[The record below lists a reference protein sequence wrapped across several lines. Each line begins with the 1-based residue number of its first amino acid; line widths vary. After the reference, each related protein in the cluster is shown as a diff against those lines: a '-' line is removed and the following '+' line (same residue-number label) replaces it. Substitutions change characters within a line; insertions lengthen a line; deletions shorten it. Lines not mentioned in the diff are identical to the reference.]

1 MNKIVKLIYI
11 LVTVQFVI
19 AMPKSVEKE
28 QCDQLINDDSETSGL
43 NLLYD
48 SASSSEVQIIQNK
61 KLKECLDFYMK
72 NFFFLNESEQEE
84 SDSVDEES
92 VNDLSKELFSNEAEN
107 VPNKRSKST
116 QGGRRK
122 KPIIKNKIF

>member
-1 MNKIVKLIYI
+1 MNKIVKLMYI

-28 QCDQLINDDSETSGL
+28 QCDQLINDDSEASGL

-72 NFFFLNESEQEE
+72 NFFFLNESEQDEG
-84 SDSVDEES
+84 DSDEEG
-92 VNDLSKELFSNEAEN
+92 VNDLSKELLSNEAEN

-116 QGGRRK
+116 QAGRRK
-122 KPIIKNKIF
+122 KPIIKNKLF

>member
-28 QCDQLINDDSETSGL
+28 QCDQLINDDSEASGL

-72 NFFFLNESEQEE
+72 NFFFLNERNIAS
-84 SDSVDEES
+84 SRKA
-92 VNDLSKELFSNEAEN
+92 LSLLICQLFIS
-107 VPNKRSKST
+107 
-116 QGGRRK
+116 
-122 KPIIKNKIF
+122 F

>member
-1 MNKIVKLIYI
+1 MNKIVKLIYF
-11 LVTVQFVI
+11 LVTIQFVI

-28 QCDQLINDDSETSGL
+28 QCDQLINDDSEASGL

-84 SDSVDEES
+84 GDSVEEG
-92 VNDLSKELFSNEAEN
+92 VNDVSKELLSNEAEN